1 MMHTKKSLRLAEFD
15 YSSPGYYFVTTTV
28 RNFRRVF
35 GSTVDELMIHNE
47 RGLIA
52 VDCWEQIPY
61 SYPSLVLHPYVVMP
75 SHVHGIIEIT
85 HNATRAR
92 TSSKHD
98 GSDDYRPS
106 DYLLSQAMGSFKA
119 AVTHRIDESVK
130 FKGQSFWYPGFM
142 DRIIRNASEYNQKTQ
157 YIIDNPRR
165 WHEREERRRKN
176 C

>member
-35 GSTVDELMIHNE
+35 GRTVDELMIHNE
-47 RGLIA
+47 SGLIA
-52 VDCWEQIPY
+52 VDCWEHIPY
-61 SYPSLVLHPYVVMP
+61 SYPGLVLHTYVVMP
-75 SHVHGIIEIT
+75 NHVHGIIEIT
-85 HNATRAR
+85 VNAPRVR

-98 GSDDYRPS
+98 GTDEYRPS

-119 AVTHRIDESVK
+119 AVTHRMDE
-130 FKGQSFWYPGFM
+130 GLTRTAESFWYPGFM
-142 DRIIRNASEYNQKTQ
+142 DRIIRNQFEYDQRTQ
-157 YIIDNPRR
+157 YILNNPRR